1 MGDEPLSAPLDQPYR
16 GDGRTRRSWV
26 LRKRWHYVT
35 FWSPDLLLCAAR
47 VHVGPLANEYWGI
60 WDRNGRSFRQRS
72 HFIRRRIGL
81 LDDRLEI
88 SDGDVQVEL
97 PIEPDDQFE
106 VYRPEGKAYIWSRK
120 QLCSKAIA
128 TVQVGETTLTPTGT
142 VFVDVN
148 AGYHPRR
155 TTWRWSAGAGLDRE
169 GRLVAW
175 NAITG
180 LFDTPEDS
188 ERTIWIDGQPTE
200 IRPVTFGDDLRSVR
214 FEEGGEIRFEQEA
227 DLRKRVGL
235 FLIKSKYDHSFGS
248 YSGTLPGGIE
258 LKDAVGVRERQ
269 DALW

>member
-1 MGDEPLSAPLDQPYR
+1 MSDEPTPAPLDQPYR
-16 GDGRTRRSWV
+16 GDGRGRPVGVPFPPDRMGLFRSWV

-120 QLCSKAIA
+120 QLCAKVIA

-142 VFVDVN
+142 LFVDVN

-169 GRLVAW
+169 GRLVDW
-175 NAITG
+175 NVISG
-180 LFDTPEDS
+180 LFD
-188 ERTIWIDGQPTE
+188 
-200 IRPVTFGDDLRSVR
+200 
-214 FEEGGEIRFEQEA
+214 
-227 DLRKRVGL
+227 
-235 FLIKSKYDHSFGS
+235 
-248 YSGTLPGGIE
+248 
-258 LKDAVGVRERQ
+258 
-269 DALW
+269 